1 MKNVWITNF
10 YKIVDVILHKILN
23 RLSSWWRWLNN
34 ITLRDGNTMTDEM
47 PSYSHC
53 LNCGTELTGMYCHK
67 CGQQAS
73 PPMPK
78 ALQFV
83 KDYIKTILCI
93 DRRSL
98 PTLTN
103 MLFHPGRLVK
113 EYCSGR
119 YSSYAHPM
127 TLHFFILFVLLTLF
141 SITET
146 DTKIRDSFGNL
157 TKEEI
162 FISEMV
168 LSSLSDDS
176 EYLSKIEASPRDT
189 VTLIAPYN
197 QLEDYKQIVDV
208 VDIVGLTDV
217 NQPDTLIARVPTVLI
232 EDKIVVDI
240 DGAYHFSMDTVK
252 FENAEVVDEMVKTWS
267 LMVSTILD
275 HFPLIIFLTVPF
287 LAFWIRLA
295 LIRRKQKFP
304 RIYHFIFSLYYTAY
318 VELLIVLFYVAGM
331 VFDFGFDSAQKILSI
346 ILFLYLTMA
355 LKQAYGIRRWIAA
368 AVAALFVNV
377 TYCLTCLTLI
387 IGISFVIVVAALI

>member
-10 YKIVDVILHKILN
+10 YKIVDAILHKILN

-78 ALQFV
+78 AFQFV
-83 KDYIKTILCI
+83 KEYIKTILCI

-103 MLFHPGRLVK
+103 LFFHPGHLVK

-127 TLHFFILFVLLTLF
+127 TLHFFILFVLITLF

-146 DTKIRDSFGNL
+146 DTKIQDAGGDFFSDEL
-157 TKEEI
+157 YVSDI
-162 FISEMV
+162 V
-168 LSSLSDDS
+168 LSSIKSDS
-176 EYLSKIEASPRDT
+176 LYLSKIEASPRDT
-189 VTLIAPYN
+189 VKLIIPYN
-197 QLEDYKQIVDV
+197 VADKYKQIIDV
-208 VDIVGLTDV
+208 VDIIGLTDV
-217 NQPDTLIARVPTVLI
+217 EQPDTLLAGVPAVMI
-232 EDKIVVDI
+232 EDNLLVDV
-240 DGAYHFSMDTVK
+240 DGEYHFSIETEELEGAVIL
-252 FENAEVVDEMVKTWS
+252 NAMVDAWS
-267 LMVSTILD
+267 TMVSTILG

-331 VFDFGFDSAQKILSI
+331 VFDFGFDSAQMILSI

-355 LKQAYGIRRWIAA
+355 LKQAYEIRRWIAA

-377 TYCLTCLTLI
+377 TYCLTCLTLV

>member
-1 MKNVWITNF
+1 M
-10 YKIVDVILHKILN
+10 
-23 RLSSWWRWLNN
+23 
-34 ITLRDGNTMTDEM
+34 
-47 PSYSHC
+47 
-53 LNCGTELTGMYCHK
+53 
-67 CGQQAS
+67 
-73 PPMPK
+73 
-78 ALQFV
+78 
-83 KDYIKTILCI
+83 
-93 DRRSL
+93 
-98 PTLTN
+98 
-103 MLFHPGRLVK
+103 K
-113 EYCSGR
+113 EYCAGR

-127 TLHFFILFVLLTLF
+127 TLHFFILFVLITLF

-267 LMVSTILD
+267 LMVSTILG

-331 VFDFGFDSAQKILSI
+331 VFDFGFDSAQMILSI

-355 LKQAYGIRRWIAA
+355 LKQAYEIRRWIAA

-377 TYCLTCLTLI
+377 TYCLTCLTLV

>member
-1 MKNVWITNF
+1 
-10 YKIVDVILHKILN
+10 
-23 RLSSWWRWLNN
+23 
-34 ITLRDGNTMTDEM
+34 
-47 PSYSHC
+47 
-53 LNCGTELTGMYCHK
+53 
-67 CGQQAS
+67 
-73 PPMPK
+73 
-78 ALQFV
+78 
-83 KDYIKTILCI
+83 
-93 DRRSL
+93 
-98 PTLTN
+98 
-103 MLFHPGRLVK
+103 
-113 EYCSGR
+113 
-119 YSSYAHPM
+119 M

-208 VDIVGLTDV
+208 VDIIGLTDV
-217 NQPDTLIARVPTVLI
+217 NQPDTLLARIPTVLI
-232 EDKIVVDI
+232 EDKIIVDV

-267 LMVSTILD
+267 LMVSTILG

-331 VFDFGFDSAQKILSI
+331 VFDFGLDSAQKILSI

-355 LKQAYGIRRWIAA
+355 LKQAYGIRRWILA

-377 TYCLTCLTLI
+377 TYCLTCLTLV
-387 IGISFVIVVAALI
+387 IGISFVIVVAALM

>member
-1 MKNVWITNF
+1 MN
-10 YKIVDVILHKILN
+10 LHKVSN
-23 RLSSWWRWLNN
+23 KLSAWWRWLNN
-34 ITLRDGNTMTDEM
+34 ITLRDGNTMTDKM
-47 PSYSHC
+47 PPYSHC

-67 CGQQAS
+67 CGQYAS

-78 ALQFV
+78 AFQFV

-103 MLFHPGRLVK
+103 LFFHPGHLVK

-127 TLHFFILFVLLTLF
+127 TLHFFILFVLITLF

-168 LSSLSDDS
+168 LSSLSEDS

-189 VTLIAPYN
+189 VTLIVPYS
-197 QLEDYKQIVDV
+197 QAEEYKQIVDV
-208 VDIVGLTDV
+208 VDIIGLTDV
-217 NQPDTLIARVPTVLI
+217 NQPDTLLASVPTVLI

-240 DGAYHFSMDTVK
+240 DGVYHFSTDVVK
-252 FENAEVVDEMVKTWS
+252 YENSEVIDQMVKTWS
-267 LMVSTILD
+267 MLVSTILG
-275 HFPLIIFLTVPF
+275 HFPLIIFLTIPF

-295 LIRRKQKFP
+295 LIRRKQKFQ
-304 RIYHFIFSLYYTAY
+304 RIYYFIFSLYYTAY
-318 VELLIVLFYVAGM
+318 VEILIVLFYVAGM
-331 VFDFGFDSAQKILSI
+331 VFDFGLNSAQRILSI

-377 TYCLTCLTLI
+377 TYSLTCLFLI
-387 IGISFVIVVAALI
+387 VSISLVIVIAALV